1 MATKKYKK
9 DSQEMAG
16 EIVKTL
22 VGVIA
27 VIRDFSAAVGESFFY
42 FMARYS
48 GLEASPIRI
57 EEERIISKAC
67 GRANWEE
74 RS

>member
-1 MATKKYKK
+1 MATKK
-9 DSQEMAG
+9 DSRYGRETA
-16 EIVKTL
+16 VKIAKE
-22 VGVIA
+22 VAGVI
-27 VIRDFSAAVGESFFY
+27 VYLRDFSAAVGESFFY

-48 GLEASPIRI
+48 GLKTSPIRI